1 MTIEQIIRE
10 QHGGAYW
17 ALLHIAEG
25 GRYKFL
31 PTGETISA
39 AEYAAIKR
47 TFSGANLSADERRRN
62 TLRGKAIDAHD

>member
-10 QHGGAYW
+10 QHGGAHW
-17 ALLHIAEG
+17 ALFHVADG

-39 AEYAAIKR
+39 AEYAAIRR
-47 TFSGANLSADERRRN
+47 TFSGSNLSADERRKN
-62 TLRGKAIDAHD
+62 AIRGKAIDAHE